1 VFAELNN
8 NIDLFEGSMG
18 VTLPALAPRAI
29 SEESFY
35 YYLFLGLAAAIL
47 AIAYAIKTGRLGYG
61 LLSIREDEDT
71 ARMLGVPT
79 ERYKALVFVIS
90 AVLTGLLGIV
100 YAHSLGYITTG
111 SVYRTDI
118 SLNMIVFSLLGGI
131 GTLIGPI
138 VGATV
143 MVVLTQV
150 VLGSLLE
157 WHMFITGALLVALV
171 LIAPTGLVGLARRL
185 AAR

>member
-1 VFAELNN
+1 
-8 NIDLFEGSMG
+8 
-18 VTLPALAPRAI
+18 
-29 SEESFY
+29 
-35 YYLFLGLAAAIL
+35 
-47 AIAYAIKTGRLGYG
+47 
-61 LLSIREDEDT
+61 
-71 ARMLGVPT
+71 MLGVPT
-79 ERYKALVFVIS
+79 EHYKALVFVIS

-111 SVYRTDI
+111 SVYRTDN

-150 VLGSLLE
+150 VLGNLLE

-171 LIAPTGLVGLARRL
+171 LVAPTGLVGLVRKL